1 MNSNFC
7 DGLRASLRP
16 LWMQRTEPAQF
27 SFFLAAIIEPNSCS
41 ADIGNL
47 FDTSSKFPN
56 ETIKWASSSGRH
68 IKAAGCWHRVTFW
81 HLGFLSTDRPPHP
94 SMSFGLVL
102 TLIIAKGLQVEGDVV
117 LNARSGVGGGTFC
130 QQLKRRHWLIAS
142 VMGRDKVQCRRVVVR
157 EKSDVRLNSLPIP
170 PRKP

>member
-16 LWMQRTEPAQF
+16 LWMRRTEPAQF

-68 IKAAGCWHRVTFW
+68 IKAAGCWQPCHVLT
-81 HLGFLSTDRPPHP
+81 
-94 SMSFGLVL
+94 FGLFKHSQAPASLHVL
-102 TLIIAKGLQVEGDVV
+102 WPCINSNNSERSPSGRRCSVDCEVGDW
-117 LNARSGVGGGTFC
+117 GVGGGH
-130 QQLKRRHWLIAS
+130 L
-142 VMGRDKVQCRRVVVR
+142 
-157 EKSDVRLNSLPIP
+157 LPAAEEETLADCICNGP
-170 PRKP
+170 WQGAV